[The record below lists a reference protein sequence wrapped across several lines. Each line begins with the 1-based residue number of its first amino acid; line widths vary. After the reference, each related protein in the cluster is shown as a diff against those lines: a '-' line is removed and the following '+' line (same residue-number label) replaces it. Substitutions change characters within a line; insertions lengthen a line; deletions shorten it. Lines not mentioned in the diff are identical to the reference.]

1 MKGALFV
8 TVLSAL
14 ILSDGYVTLLD
25 YLPIKSKCSS
35 GYDVA
40 MHVQRILADTLGFE
54 CTDFTRKV
62 VN

>member
-14 ILSDGYVTLLD
+14 ILSDDGYVTLLD
-25 YLPIKSKCSS
+25 YLPIESTCSF

-40 MHVQRILADTLGFE
+40 MHHACSENLGGYV
-54 CTDFTRKV
+54 RV
-62 VN
+62 